1 MGRLRSRL
9 NLASR
14 TRARLV
20 ELSGRPSVSDV
31 ERDAAIQ
38 RFEFSFEAAW
48 KAAQHYLA
56 ERKGIDAASPKAAI
70 RSSLQVGLL
79 SEADTRL
86 ALEMADDRNLT
97 VHTYNEDL
105 AKRIFADLDR
115 HAGLLERWISA
126 MERRAGWRLRS
137 GALSQAPV

>member
-1 MGRLRSRL
+1 MDRLRSRL

-14 TRARLV
+14 TRALLV
-20 ELSGRPSVSDV
+20 ELSERASVSDV

-56 ERKGIDAASPKAAI
+56 EKEGIDSASPKAAI

-86 ALEMADDRNLT
+86 ALEMADDRNPT
-97 VHTYNEDL
+97 VHTYNEEL

-115 HAGLLERWISA
+115 YAGLLERWISA
-126 MERRAGWRLRS
+126 MERCEG
-137 GALSQAPV
+137 

>member
-1 MGRLRSRL
+1 MDRLRSRL
-9 NLASR
+9 SLASR
-14 TRARLV
+14 TRARLA
-20 ELSGRPSVSDV
+20 ELSGRASVSEV

-56 ERKGIDAASPKAAI
+56 EKEGIDAASPKAAI

-97 VHTYNEDL
+97 VHTYNEEL

-115 HAGLLERWISA
+115 YAGLLERWISA
-126 MERRAGWRLRS
+126 MERRAG
-137 GALSQAPV
+137 

>member
-1 MGRLRSRL
+1 MDRLRSRL

-14 TRARLV
+14 TRARLA
-20 ELSGRPSVSDV
+20 ELSGRASVSEV

-48 KAAQHYLA
+48 KAAQLYLA
-56 ERKGIDAASPKAAI
+56 EKEGIDAASPKAAI

-86 ALEMADDRNLT
+86 ALEMADDRNRT
-97 VHTYNEDL
+97 VHTYNEEL

-115 HAGLLERWISA
+115 YAGLLERWISA
-126 MERRAGWRLRS
+126 MERRAG
-137 GALSQAPV
+137 

>member
-1 MGRLRSRL
+1 MDRLRSRL

-20 ELSGRPSVSDV
+20 ELSGRASVSDV

-48 KAAQHYLA
+48 KAAQHFLT
-56 ERKGIDAASPKAAI
+56 EKEGIDAASPKAAI

-115 HAGLLERWISA
+115 YAGLLERWISA
-126 MERRAGWRLRS
+126 MERRAG
-137 GALSQAPV
+137 

>member
-1 MGRLRSRL
+1 VDRLRSRL

-14 TRARLV
+14 TRPRLA
-20 ELSGRPSVSDV
+20 ELSGRASVSEV

-56 ERKGIDAASPKAAI
+56 EKEGIDAASPKAAI

-115 HAGLLERWISA
+115 YAGLLERWISA
-126 MERRAGWRLRS
+126 MEHRAG
-137 GALSQAPV
+137 

>member
-1 MGRLRSRL
+1 MDRLRSRL

-20 ELSGRPSVSDV
+20 ELSERASVSDV

-56 ERKGIDAASPKAAI
+56 EKEGIDAASPKAAI

-79 SEADTRL
+79 SKTDTRL

-97 VHTYNEDL
+97 VHTHNEEL
-105 AKRIFADLDR
+105 AKRNFADLDR
-115 HAGLLERWISA
+115 YAGLLERWISA
-126 MERRAGWRLRS
+126 MERRAG
-137 GALSQAPV
+137 